1 MLHIRLIK
9 PGIVHPDATNQQ
21 CEWLN
26 EFPQLAPA
34 SSSKSVGIEG
44 RNSPKP
50 SMMPASMLLSVMLK
64 LGKVITPKTDFVT
77 LTLEE
82 FSVKD
87 MRWLEP
93 IQERLS

>member
-1 MLHIRLIK
+1 
-9 PGIVHPDATNQQ
+9 
-21 CEWLN
+21 
-26 EFPQLAPA
+26 
-34 SSSKSVGIEG
+34 
-44 RNSPKP
+44 
-50 SMMPASMLLSVMLK
+50 MMPASMLLSVMLK

-93 IQERLS
+93 IQVRLS